1 MQKTDFL
8 VIGSGI
14 AGLTFALEV
23 AEAGSVILIT
33 KKQDTESS
41 TNYAQ
46 GGIAAVLSME
56 DSVDLHVKDTMSGGA
71 GLCKKSAVT
80 TMVREGPIRISELQK
95 WGVEFSFYYEK
106 GKKLLALGR
115 EGGHSRDRIV
125 HKADY
130 TGREVE
136 STLVKRCQE
145 HPNIRILEHTAALDL
160 AVDQNSDSPRCI
172 GTYVL
177 SSGEIEVIL
186 AKITFLSTGGC
197 GQVYLHTTN
206 PSIATGDGLAMAYR
220 AGARICNL
228 EFMQFHPTALYPIKG
243 QAFLISEAVR
253 GFGGVLRISDGTA
266 FMQDY
271 HPMGDLA
278 PRDIVARTIDKEMK
292 TRGDDFVYLD
302 ITGRRPQEVRERFP
316 NIYKHCLSQNINITK
331 EWIPVVPAAHY
342 MCGGVVTDLQ
352 GRTSLPGLYA
362 AGEVACSGVHGANR
376 LASNSLLEAVVYSHR
391 ASQSARSELKE
402 IKQPPT
408 PPMMENPTGSSN
420 DEEWVLVSHD
430 KFELRKLMW
439 DYVGIVRSNLRL
451 ERAHRRVDMIR
462 SEVEDLCTRAK
473 FTVGLIELRNIA
485 LVASLI
491 IRCALRRKESRGLHY
506 TTDYPHEDKSR
517 RPRNTILVN
526 RRKWL
531 SGNSDYSGRH

>member
-1 MQKTDFL
+1 LQKTDFL

-531 SGNSDYSGRH
+531 SGN